1 MAAIRRSEA
10 PNRLGRRAGPAGLL
24 GGTVLTVL
32 LGRERVFGGL
42 VNTIG
47 PENPENSVIR
57 VFAREQSRQGMRC
70 DYVTNL
76 NPTAAK

>member
-47 PENPENSVIR
+47 PENSVIR